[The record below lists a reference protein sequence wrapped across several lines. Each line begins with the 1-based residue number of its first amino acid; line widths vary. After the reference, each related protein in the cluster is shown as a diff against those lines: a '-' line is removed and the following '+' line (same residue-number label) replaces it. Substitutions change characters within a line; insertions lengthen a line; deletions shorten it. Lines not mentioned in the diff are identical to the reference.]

1 MVLPIILRKLAAAFF
16 ASLLPIILRK
26 NWLHHHLK
34 AFETSTRITLEIFPQ
49 MILPYTNQIIS
60 STHEQSDFWTSITC
74 FPISSYLPFHF
85 SLPFPYLF
93 LFRFFLPLLHLIPC
107 INHSW
112 DKFYAIWST
121 PYTGYEGTPHNF
133 QGVPT
138 LDIPSP
144 LHTKNKFLA
153 CNPKVC
159 GME

>member
-74 FPISSYLPFHF
+74 FPFSFSLPFHF
-85 SLPFPYLF
+85 LSLFSCIFPN
-93 LFRFFLPLLHLIPC
+93 FFLSLSS
-107 INHSW
+107 HS
-112 DKFYAIWST
+112 
-121 PYTGYEGTPHNF
+121 
-133 QGVPT
+133 
-138 LDIPSP
+138 
-144 LHTKNKFLA
+144 HTKNPDKIGCRNQVQHPLFIGKYGRHHGTPTLGV
-153 CNPKVC
+153 P
-159 GME
+159 